1 MAMNDGLTAFT
12 AGLLL
17 VGLAELGD
25 KTFFIAALLAM
36 NYSRRLVFV
45 GAFAALAV
53 MTLLA
58 VSLGQVMA
66 FLPTHWVQISE
77 VVLFAAFGGKLLY
90 DGFCMGGTCP
100 GEDEEAEAKAAIV
113 AANAGAV
120 DPKAL
125 SALGIAGKTFGLV
138 FLGEWGD
145 RTQITTVMLAATHSP
160 LGVTVGAL
168 SGFFLC
174 IGVAVVAGRLVAGRL
189 SERFITLFAGALF
202 LAFAIG
208 AVVRGWGS

>member
-1 MAMNDGLTAFT
+1 MIFSDLLTAFT

-36 NYSRRLVFV
+36 NYSRRLVFL
-45 GAFAALAV
+45 GAFAALAM

-58 VSLGQVMA
+58 VTMGQVIG
-66 FLPTHWVQISE
+66 FLPERWVHIGE
-77 VVLFAAFGGKLLY
+77 VVLFASFGLKLLY
-90 DGFCMGGTCP
+90 DGFRMGNSCSS
-100 GEDEEAEAKAAIV
+100 EDEEEEARAAIASAEA
-113 AANAGAV
+113 GQV
-120 DPKAL
+120 DPQAL

-145 RTQITTVMLAATHSP
+145 RTQITTVMLAASHSP
-160 LGVTVGAL
+160 VGVALGAL

-174 IGVAVVAGRLVAGRL
+174 IGLAVVAGRLVAGRL
-189 SERFITLFAGALF
+189 SERFITLFAGVLF
-202 LAFAIG
+202 MAFALG
-208 AVVRGWGS
+208 AAVRSFA

>member
-1 MAMNDGLTAFT
+1 MFFTDLFTAFT
-12 AGLLL
+12 AGLML

-36 NYSRRLVFV
+36 NYSRRLVFL

-58 VSLGQVMA
+58 VGAGQVVA
-66 FLPTHWVQISE
+66 ILPSQWVHLAE
-77 VVLFAAFGGKLLY
+77 VVLFAGFGLKLLY
-90 DGFCMGGTCP
+90 DGWRMDGCCDD
-100 GEDEEAEAKAAIV
+100 DEVTEAKTAIAA
-113 AANAGAV
+113 ADAGQI

-125 SALGIAGKTFGLV
+125 SALGITSRTFGLV

-160 LGVTVGAL
+160 IGVAMGAM

-174 IGVAVVAGRLVAGRL
+174 IGLAVVAGRLVAGRL
-189 SERFITLFAGALF
+189 SERFITLFAGTLF
-202 LAFAIG
+202 IAFAIA
-208 AVVRGWGS
+208 AVIRGVG

>member
-1 MAMNDGLTAFT
+1 VFFSDLFTAFT

-25 KTFFIAALLAM
+25 KTFFIAALMAM
-36 NYSRRLVFV
+36 NHSRRLVFA
-45 GAFAALAV
+45 GAFGALAV

-58 VSLGQVMA
+58 VTAGQFIA
-66 FLPTHWVQISE
+66 LLPASWVHIGE
-77 VVLFAAFGGKLLY
+77 VVVFAGFGLKLLY
-90 DGFCMGGTCP
+90 DGFCIGDQCP
-100 GEDEEAEAKAAIV
+100 DDDEVEEAKAAI
-113 AANAGAV
+113 AAAEAGQV

-125 SALGIAGKTFGLV
+125 SPLGIVGKAFGLV

-145 RTQITTVMLAATHSP
+145 RTQITTVMLAASHP
-160 LGVTVGAL
+160 PVGVAFGAL

-174 IGVAVVAGRLVAGRL
+174 IGLAVVAGRLVAGRL

-202 LAFAIG
+202 LVFAI
-208 AVVRGWGS
+208 AAALRGLG

>member
-1 MAMNDGLTAFT
+1 MFYSDLFTAFT

-25 KTFFIAALLAM
+25 KTFFIAALMAM
-36 NYSRRLVFV
+36 NHPRRLVFA
-45 GAFAALAV
+45 GAFGALAV

-58 VSLGQVMA
+58 VSAGQVIGL
-66 FLPTHWVQISE
+66 LPTQWVKIGE
-77 VVLFAAFGGKLLY
+77 VVLFAGFGLKLLY
-90 DGFCMGGTCP
+90 DGLRMGCRDSDH
-100 GEDEEAEAKAAIV
+100 DEVEEAKAAI
-113 AANAGAV
+113 AAAEGTQT

-125 SALGIAGKTFGLV
+125 SALGIIGKTFGLV

-145 RTQITTVMLAATHSP
+145 RTQITTVMLAASHP
-160 LGVTVGAL
+160 AIGVACGAL

-174 IGVAVVAGRLVAGRL
+174 IGLAVVAGRLVAGRL

-202 LAFAIG
+202 LVFAI
-208 AVVRGWGS
+208 AATFRGMA